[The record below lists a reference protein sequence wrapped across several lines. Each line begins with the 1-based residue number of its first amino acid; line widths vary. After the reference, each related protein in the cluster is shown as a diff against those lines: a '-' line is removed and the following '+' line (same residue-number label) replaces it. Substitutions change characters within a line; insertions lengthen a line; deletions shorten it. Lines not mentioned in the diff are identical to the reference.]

1 MAFAKTE
8 HDIVVRKLI
17 TVGDGSCGKTC
28 LLAVFAGRPFPE
40 RYVPTVLQ
48 TYITTVHI
56 GEQTMLEIS
65 LWDSPGQE
73 DYDSLRSISYPDTDV
88 ALICF
93 SLVQPDSLVNVVE
106 RWNPE
111 VAHFCPRVPIILVG
125 TKKDL
130 RNKPDVVEKRKPVTS
145 YEGRLVAEKIG
156 AFAYL
161 ECSALTTEGVHK
173 VFQTAVIAAV
183 KMSAARRRSAY
194 CNLF

>member
-1 MAFAKTE
+1 MAAA
-8 HDIVVRKLI
+8 VRPASLQSSLDDPFRNDTCRRCCRHTSRQFTSENKL
-17 TVGDGSCGKTC
+17 
-28 LLAVFAGRPFPE
+28 
-40 RYVPTVLQ
+40 
-48 TYITTVHI
+48 
-56 GEQTMLEIS
+56 
-65 LWDSPGQE
+65 PGQE